1 MSDPVEKMSDIKMDA
16 ANLFREETYT
26 DLKTGSI
33 RRLVPVKADGTEDPT
48 RSAEYSG
55 HTQIMSPHGPLPIQ
69 GLIEAATLAEAVER
83 FPQAMEDAV
92 QNMVEEAQRYQRE
105 QANRIVTPGELGK
118 NSGLVL

>member
-1 MSDPVEKMSDIKMDA
+1 MSERVEKMSDIKMDDTS
-16 ANLFREETYT
+16 LFREETYT

-33 RRLVPVKADGTEDPT
+33 RRLVPVKTDGTDDPS
-48 RSAEYSG
+48 RAAQYSG

-83 FPQAMEDAV
+83 FPQAMEDAM
-92 QNMVEEAQRYQRE
+92 QKMVEEAQRYQRE

-118 NSGLVL
+118 DSGLVF